1 MVSSKHIAGALGLA
15 LALGISA
22 QVQAGKTVEVVCSN
36 GKTVQID
43 KMKNTPIAQARL
55 CKKADHPAPVHKP
68 TPPKPGPQ
76 TLKKPAGGESKAAL
90 LLPAVIAAREA
101 PAPAKPG
108 VMQPHGMKKG
118 FGQRGGHSASDT
130 SCNGVVSCNDM
141 IATCIALGGN
151 VTPTSYDPDTG
162 APSSAICFSPGQ

>member
-1 MVSSKHIAGALGLA
+1 MSSKHIAGTLGLF
-15 LALGISA
+15 LVLGISA
-22 QVQAGKTVEVVCSN
+22 QVHAGKTVEIVCGD
-36 GKTVQID
+36 GKTAQID

-55 CKKADHPAPVHKP
+55 CKKAGHPAPAHKP
-68 TPPKPGPQ
+68 TLPKPGPQ
-76 TLKKPAGGESKAAL
+76 TLKNPAGGESKAAL

-108 VMQPHGMKKG
+108 VMRPHGMKG
-118 FGQRGGHSASDT
+118 FGQRGGNSAADT
-130 SCNGVVSCNDM
+130 SCSGVASCNEM

-162 APSSAICFSPGQ
+162 APSSAICFSPGQQ